1 MLEKVLSVH
10 VCFMLVL
17 VVLLLLLLGMVTVG
31 SNKPR

>member
-10 VCFMLVL
+10 VCVMLVL
-17 VVLLLLLLGMVTVG
+17 VLLLLLLLGMVTVG